1 MIYKNSTLYL
11 IVMLLAISALIVG
24 LIIGCDEKQIKSPVL
39 GSSAGSGPV
48 GGGDAQKIRLTA
60 NPSETITALSDAQ
73 ATAQIT
79 AIVENN
85 IGQPMP
91 DGTVVYWTATNG
103 TLDSVTTT
111 TSNGASTVTLTFT
124 QDFTGRSVVTA
135 VAGDATGSIT
145 IEVVSVTPT
154 PTITPTTTP
163 TTTPTPSRAF
173 IVSAENTTIA
183 HRGQTNINA
192 TVLTNGQPDKNVQV
206 TFTVSG
212 GGGVLSANAATTNDN
227 GVATVVFTGNN
238 TSASDITATITAST
252 SDGRTGSTT
261 VIVSTGATPTPTATP
276 VTVITSMTIPTLG
289 SPPYIMTNGDSSNIQ
304 VTVTKGGF
312 AADGTVTF
320 SLSCSRA
327 SGDPK
332 ESFLSSTTANLT
344 GGIATTTF
352 NAVNN
357 SLPNEPEYC
366 TTTAKIDGAS
376 ASITIT
382 VNP

>member
-1 MIYKNSTLYL
+1 MIKTSTLYL
-11 IVMLLAISALIVG
+11 LVTLLAISLLTFV
-24 LIIGCDEKQIKSPVL
+24 LMSGCDEQQIKSPVI
-39 GSSAGSGPV
+39 GPSAGSGPV

-60 NPSETITALSDAQ
+60 NPSETITALADAQ
-73 ATAQIT
+73 ATVQIT

-111 TSNGASTVTLTFT
+111 TTNGASTVTLTFT
-124 QDFTGRSVVTA
+124 KDFTGSSVVTA
-135 VAGDATGSIT
+135 IAGDATGSIT
-145 IEVVSVTPT
+145 INVVSVTPT
-154 PTITPTTTP
+154 ATITPTTTP
-163 TTTPTPSRAF
+163 TTTPTPSKAF
-173 IVSAENTTIA
+173 IVSAENTSISHGGT
-183 HRGQTNINA
+183 TNINA
-192 TVLTNGQPDKNVQV
+192 TVLTNGQPDQNIQV

-212 GGGVLSANAATTNDN
+212 GGGVLSANAATTNAS

-252 SDGRTGSTT
+252 FDGRTGSTT
-261 VIVSTGATPTPTATP
+261 VIVGSGATPTPTATP
-276 VTVITSMTIPTLG
+276 VTAITSMTIPTLG
-289 SPPYIMTNGDSSNIQ
+289 SPPYVMTDGDSENIQ
-304 VTVTKGGF
+304 VTVTRGGF

-320 SLSCSRA
+320 SLSCSRT
-327 SGDPK
+327 SGNPT
-332 ESFLSSTTANLT
+332 ESFISSTTANLS

-357 SLPNEPEYC
+357 SSPNEPEYC
-366 TTTAKIDGAS
+366 TATATTDGAS
-376 ASITIT
+376 SSITIT